1 MSSMLEQAIVDA
13 NALREAA
20 MQNAENA
27 IIEKYSIEVKE
38 AVERLLEQPEDE
50 LGLEDEPDLGGELG
64 LEDEPEEQPALDQA
78 PPAPGEDMEL
88 CPCPDDEEAVEM
100 EFSLDDL
107 RKIADE
113 MEMGEP
119 APVEDLAAEM
129 GAEVP
134 EEEELPL
141 QESIELDEEVIELE
155 EGEELDEEETLE
167 EEEELDESAISELVE
182 ELIVDLA
189 GDDLIGWAG
198 RPESDKAYARE
209 IRLARAASTENQD
222 KIKAMKKT
230 LDKLMEQK
238 SSLKKDNN
246 QLKEAVVY
254 LKNKL
259 DGVNLQNAKLHYVNR
274 TLNSVSLNE
283 RQKKKIVESIQSS
296 ETIEEAK
303 VIYETLQSVVGP
315 SKKQPKSLSEAIQ
328 RPSLSIRRKRNSSDD
343 RDFAAK
349 QRFQRLA
356 GIVKD

>member
-27 IIEKYSIEVKE
+27 IIEKYSTEVKE

-50 LGLEDEPDLGGELG
+50 LGLEDEAPEPD
-64 LEDEPEEQPALDQA
+64 ALDQV
-78 PPAPGEDMEL
+78 PPAAGEEMEL
-88 CPCPDDEEAVEM
+88 CPCPDDKSSVGLELNLNDLRQIEAELDAGSPEELDMGEFGVEAPPEEDEEGEEEA
-100 EFSLDDL
+100 
-107 RKIADE
+107 
-113 MEMGEP
+113 G
-119 APVEDLAAEM
+119 
-129 GAEVP
+129 
-134 EEEELPL
+134 LPL

-155 EGEELDEEETLE
+155 EEDAL
-167 EEEELDESAISELVE
+167 EEELDESDISELVE

-189 GDDLIGWAG
+189 GDDLTGWAG

-209 IRLARAASTENQD
+209 IRLARAASTENQE
-222 KIKAMKKT
+222 KIEAMKKT

-238 SSLKKDNN
+238 SSLQKDNN

-259 DGVNLQNAKLHYVNR
+259 DVVNLQNAKLHYVNR

-283 RQKKKIVESIQSS
+283 RQKTKIVESIQSS

-303 VIYETLQSVVGP
+303 VIYETLQSAVGP

-328 RPSLSIRRKRNSSDD
+328 RPSLSVRRKKNSSDD
-343 RDFAAK
+343 RDHAAK

>member
-27 IIEKYSIEVKE
+27 IIEKYSTEVKE

-50 LGLEDEPDLGGELG
+50 LGLEDEAPEPD
-64 LEDEPEEQPALDQA
+64 ALDQV
-78 PPAPGEDMEL
+78 PPAAGEEMEL
-88 CPCPDDEEAVEM
+88 CPCPDDKSSVGLE
-100 EFSLDDL
+100 LNLNDL
-107 RKIADE
+107 RQIE
-113 MEMGEP
+113 
-119 APVEDLAAEM
+119 AELDA
-129 GAEVP
+129 GSP
-134 EEEELPL
+134 EELDMDEFGVETPPEEDEEDEEGEEETGLSL

-155 EGEELDEEETLE
+155 EEDAL
-167 EEEELDESAISELVE
+167 EEELDESDISELVE
-182 ELIVDLA
+182 ELIMDLA
-189 GDDLIGWAG
+189 GDDLTGWAG

-209 IRLARAASTENQD
+209 IRLARAASTENQE
-222 KIKAMKKT
+222 KIEAMKKT

-238 SSLKKDNN
+238 SSLQKDNN

-259 DGVNLQNAKLHYVNR
+259 DVVNLQNAKLHYVNR

-283 RQKKKIVESIQSS
+283 RQKTKIVESIQSS

-303 VIYETLQSVVGP
+303 VIYETLQSAVGP

-328 RPSLSIRRKRNSSDD
+328 RPSLSIRRKKNSSDD
-343 RDFAAK
+343 RDTAAK

>member
-27 IIEKYSIEVKE
+27 IIEKYSTEVKE

-50 LGLEDEPDLGGELG
+50 LGLEDEPP
-64 LEDEPEEQPALDQA
+64 EPDALDQV
-78 PPAPGEDMEL
+78 PPAAGEEMEL
-88 CPCPDDEEAVEM
+88 CPCPDDKSSVGLE
-100 EFSLDDL
+100 LNLNDL
-107 RKIADE
+107 RQIKAELDAGTPE
-113 MEMGEP
+113 ELDMGEFGSKIPGEPP
-119 APVEDLAAEM
+119 A
-129 GAEVP
+129 
-134 EEEELPL
+134 EEEEEEEEEIAGLPL
-141 QESIELDEEVIELE
+141 QESIELDEEVIEL
-155 EGEELDEEETLE
+155 DEEENLK
-167 EEEELDESAISELVE
+167 EEEELDESDISELVE
-182 ELIVDLA
+182 ELIMDLA
-189 GDDLIGWAG
+189 GDDLTGWAG

-209 IRLARAASTENQD
+209 IRLARAASTENQE
-222 KIKAMKKT
+222 KIEAMKKT

-238 SSLKKDNN
+238 SSLQKDNN

-259 DGVNLQNAKLHYVNR
+259 DVVNLQNAKLHYVNR

-283 RQKKKIVESIQSS
+283 RQKTKIVESIQSS

-303 VIYETLQSVVGP
+303 VIYETLQSAVGP

-328 RPSLSIRRKRNSSDD
+328 RPSLSIRRKKNSSDD
-343 RDFAAK
+343 RDTAAK

>member
-27 IIEKYSIEVKE
+27 IIEKYSTEVKE

-50 LGLEDEPDLGGELG
+50 LGLEDEAPEPD
-64 LEDEPEEQPALDQA
+64 ALDQV
-78 PPAPGEDMEL
+78 PPAAGEEMEL
-88 CPCPDDEEAVEM
+88 CPCPDDKSSVGLE
-100 EFSLDDL
+100 LNLNDL
-107 RKIADE
+107 RQIE
-113 MEMGEP
+113 
-119 APVEDLAAEM
+119 AELDA
-129 GAEVP
+129 GSP
-134 EEEELPL
+134 EELDMDEFGVETPPEEDEEDEEDEEGEEETGLSL

-155 EGEELDEEETLE
+155 EEDAL
-167 EEEELDESAISELVE
+167 EEELDESDISELVE
-182 ELIVDLA
+182 ELIMDLA
-189 GDDLIGWAG
+189 GDDLTGWAG

-209 IRLARAASTENQD
+209 IRLARAASTENQE
-222 KIKAMKKT
+222 KIEAMKKT

-238 SSLKKDNN
+238 SSLQKDNN

-259 DGVNLQNAKLHYVNR
+259 DVVNLQNAKLHYVNR

-283 RQKKKIVESIQSS
+283 RQKTKIVESIQSS
-296 ETIEEAK
+296 ESIEEAK
-303 VIYETLQSVVGP
+303 VIYETLQSAVGP

-328 RPSLSIRRKRNSSDD
+328 RPSLSIRRKKNSSDD
-343 RDFAAK
+343 RDTAAK

>member
-27 IIEKYSIEVKE
+27 IIEKYSTEVKE

-50 LGLEDEPDLGGELG
+50 LGLEDEAPEPD
-64 LEDEPEEQPALDQA
+64 ALDQV
-78 PPAPGEDMEL
+78 PPAAGEEMEL
-88 CPCPDDEEAVEM
+88 CPCPDDKSSVGLE
-100 EFSLDDL
+100 LNLNDL
-107 RKIADE
+107 RQIE
-113 MEMGEP
+113 
-119 APVEDLAAEM
+119 AELDA
-129 GAEVP
+129 GSP
-134 EEEELPL
+134 EELDMDEFGVETPPEEDEEDEEDEEGEEETGLSL

-155 EGEELDEEETLE
+155 EEDAL
-167 EEEELDESAISELVE
+167 EEELDESDISELVE
-182 ELIVDLA
+182 ELIMDLA
-189 GDDLIGWAG
+189 GDDLTGWAG

-209 IRLARAASTENQD
+209 IRLARAASTENQE
-222 KIKAMKKT
+222 KIEAMKKT

-238 SSLKKDNN
+238 SSLQKDNN

-259 DGVNLQNAKLHYVNR
+259 DVVNLQNAKLHYVNR

-283 RQKKKIVESIQSS
+283 RQKTKIVESIQSS

-303 VIYETLQSVVGP
+303 VIYETLQSAVGP

-328 RPSLSIRRKRNSSDD
+328 RPSLSIRRKKNSSDD
-343 RDFAAK
+343 RDTAAK